1 AAYGPGQP
9 PSLVFA
15 TPPPPQMNSAP
26 QPRQVL
32 FMFCFFFF
40 PAFSVQS
47 YYQNRPAMAT
57 SAPRVQTSSG
67 PRPVGPAH
75 VYPPS
80 SQMMM
85 ISQQQL
91 SFAGSPQGYFIPPGQ
106 YRTPYMPPTQQYPV
120 TSGTAS
126 FYPGTSPAEYSA
138 YAGAYYPAQ
147 PQYSP
152 SVQPAPVMISTAQQQ
167 QQAPPPQ
174 QPPAQSQGPP
184 KRERKPIRIRDPNQG
199 GRDITEEIMSGGRST
214 TTPTPP
220 QASIADAS
228 PAQTN
233 GEVAQSVT
241 PVTRRDENMET
252 PTSAE
257 TPPPPVTAN
266 TEPVV
271 EAKQE
276 MDNQITPPAELATQS
291 VAPTAATEVPSPLI
305 KDQQSSSSPPPAE
318 APTTTPAEADTKVGD
333 MVDAP
338 VGPSASLAAQEAP
351 VKKEEPQA
359 APAPVEKAPENEE
372 KKVEE
377 VKKLEKEEQVASARL
392 EPVVEATPAGEGETA
407 TNTVT
412 KDSQPPPSTQE
423 PAAPQTQ
430 SAAPSSAP
438 EPEPEPE
445 PTPAERAEPLL
456 SNGLPQ
462 DTEELS
468 EDMAFSDTTPLDKPD
483 ASQSQESTPAAK
495 TVTPAQEEEEEEQEE
510 EVVVVEEEKKVE
522 ELKREKSEDAPPTS
536 VSCPTE
542 ESTTMQ
548 AAMSVPKKR
557 KNMKELNKK
566 PTGDLLDAFTEEQ
579 DATPTPEP
587 SSTQAD
593 PVPVAPAEPPAE
605 VADETWEEKEDK
617 QNAQPEGSKVTPEP
631 TGQKYQYKEEQ
642 WKPIDP
648 EEKKRYD
655 REFLL
660 GFQFIGAS
668 MHKPEG
674 LPVISDVVLD
684 KANKTPLR
692 PVDPARLM
700 NVGPDFTPSYLGNLG
715 SRSVGGP
722 RGPLPGPRR
731 SQQGQRKE
739 PRKIISSM
747 SLSDDVQL
755 NKAEKAW
762 KPTAKKATRSRGGEE
777 VDEEDPEQAKSQEL
791 FKRLRSILNKLTPQK
806 FQELMKQAISEPN
819 FSVAYANMCRCLMGL
834 KVPTS
839 DKPGHFVNFRK
850 LLLNRCQKEFEKDQD
865 DDEIFEK
872 KQKEM
877 EAAKAEEERERL
889 RVELEEAK
897 DKARRRSLGNI
908 KFIGELFK
916 LKMLTEAIMHDCVVK
931 LLKNHDEESLECLCR
946 LLSTIGKDLDF
957 EKAKPRMDQYFNQ
970 MDKIIKERKTSSRI
984 RFMLQDVLDLRKN
997 NWVPRRGDQGPKTI
1011 DQIHKEA
1018 EMEEHREQIKVQ
1030 QQLMS
1035 KKEGGGGSGGRMGGS
1050 MGGRGTHTPGGG
1062 RTSQPQ
1068 DEGWNTVPISKNR
1081 PIDTTRLS
1089 KITKPGALDFNN
1101 QLLAPGGKGM
1111 WGSWGK
1117 GSSGGTG
1124 AKPSSG
1130 EQDSGRPATSTL
1142 NRFSALQQSGSL
1154 LSSTDSDRRVPQRSS
1169 SSRER
1174 GGDRDRSDRDRDRFD
1189 RFDRSEGREGRG
1201 DRGGQNQIT
1210 KRSFSRESQERSGR
1224 GGDSRTSTDAVPVK
1238 RESAPTPPPSL
1249 AKSALTEEE
1258 VEKKSNAIIEEYL
1271 HINDLKEALQ
1281 CVAELNST
1289 SLLFVF
1295 VRNTVES
1302 TLERSTIA
1310 REHVG
1315 LLLHQLV
1322 KAGTLPPQQ
1331 YYKGLEET
1339 LEAAEDTAID
1349 IPHIWLYLAELIT
1362 PMLHEG
1368 GIPMGQLFREIS
1380 KPLVPLEQA
1389 GVLLVK
1395 ILKLLCKE
1403 MTPKKVG
1410 AMWTEAGLNW
1420 TEFLPKDEDVNKF
1433 VTDQKVEFT
1442 MGEETES
1449 KEVNKKKIFSG
1460 EELSKQLDRLLQD
1473 KANNQRIRDWVEAN
1487 LDEQQTASNQFVR
1500 ALMTSVCQSAII
1512 CDNPYRVDARQ
1523 ISQRASLLQRY
1534 LSDEQKELQ
1543 ALYALQALMVDM
1555 EQPAN
1560 LLRMFFDA
1568 LYDEDVIKE
1577 EAFYKWESSKD
1588 PAEQTGKGH
1597 LFMSAMRMRSRSRE
1611 RKERQWEE
1619 EVKFEETEMIPKSG
1633 KSPADSRKS
1642 VGIHEFAALAR
1653 SSLNGISQ
1661 AVKDHVTK
1669 PTSLAQGRVAH
1680 LIEWKGWPKPV
1691 DPPPAAHSHFSSYC
1705 HLTEGEKEAR
1715 FAAGVAEQFAIAEA
1729 KLRAWASMDDDDEE
1743 DSNDEDSHAN
1753 GLTRTVSSQNTDGA
1767 TSNPTA
1773 GVPCQPEVD
1782 GSEAPPP
1789 DSPLGSS
1796 SSSSLLYGRPASHND
1811 PHSSQTNSPTL
1822 PSDCMSPFLE
1832 EEEEEERLNG
1842 HKEQP
1847 GPLQE
1852 QRSEVCVHHKPEGRP
1867 RARSSRFDSCYSTS
1881 HSESL
1886 GEEDEE
1892 DDEEEG
1898 SVFHDVRV
1906 WHCSP
1911 RSFFSDRASSGVAS
1925 FDEEEERD
1933 EVEEKKE
1940 FLM

>member
-1 AAYGPGQP
+1 MNKPPQPITGPTSVPNPAPSPGLTQAAYGPGQP

-26 QPRQVL
+26 QPRQ
-32 FMFCFFFF
+32 
-40 PAFSVQS
+40 S

-67 PRPVGPAH
+67 PRPVGPTH
-75 VYPPS
+75 VYPPN

-106 YRTPYMPPTQQYPV
+106 YRAPYMPPTQQYPV
-120 TSGTAS
+120 TSGTAG
-126 FYPGTSPAEYSA
+126 FYPGTSPAEYPT

-152 SVQPAPVMISTAQQQ
+152 SVQPAPVMINPAQQQ
-167 QQAPPPQ
+167 QQAPAPQ

-184 KRERKPIRIRDPNQG
+184 KRERKPVVCHNKRAAHLLSEIRIRDPNQG

-220 QASIADAS
+220 QVSSADLS

-233 GEVAQSVT
+233 GEVTQPATTVT
-241 PVTRRDENMET
+241 KGDENME
-252 PTSAE
+252 PPISAE
-257 TPPPPVTAN
+257 TPPPPATAN

-276 MDNQITPPAELATQS
+276 TDSQVTPPAELAAQC
-291 VAPTAATEVPSPLI
+291 VAPKAAAEVPSPLI
-305 KDQQSSSSPPPAE
+305 KDQQSPSPLPAAAAPPPA
-318 APTTTPAEADTKVGD
+318 AEAENKVDDKVSDT
-333 MVDAP
+333 VDAP

-351 VKKEEPQA
+351 VEVEEPQA
-359 APAPVEKAPENEE
+359 APAPAEKAPQKEE
-372 KKVEE
+372 KKTEE
-377 VKKLEKEEQVASARL
+377 MKKLEKEEQVPSAKL
-392 EPVVEATPAGEGETA
+392 EPAVEVAA
-407 TNTVT
+407 TVT
-412 KDSQPPPSTQE
+412 PVNEAKAETSTKTETEVSPPPSSAQE

-430 SAAPSSAP
+430 NAA
-438 EPEPEPE
+438 PEPE
-445 PTPAERAEPLL
+445 PTPAEAAEPLL

-462 DTEELS
+462 DAEELS
-468 EDMAFSDTTPLDKPD
+468 EDVAFSDTTPLDKPD
-483 ASQSQESTPAAK
+483 ASQSQESTPVAK
-495 TVTPAQEEEEEEQEE
+495 TVMPAQEEEEEQQ
-510 EVVVVEEEKKVE
+510 EEEKKE
-522 ELKREKSEDAPPTS
+522 EERKEKSEDASPAS

-542 ESTTMQ
+542 ESTMQ
-548 AAMSVPKKR
+548 AATSVPKKR

-566 PTGDLLDAFTEEQ
+566 EAIGDLLDAFTEEQ
-579 DATPTPEP
+579 QAKPAPEP

-593 PVPVAPAEPPAE
+593 LVPVAPPEPPAE

-617 QNAQPEGSKVTPEP
+617 QNAEPKATPEP
-631 TGQKYQYKEEQ
+631 TEKKYQYKEEQ

-660 GFQFIGAS
+660 GFQFISAS

-674 LPVISDVVLD
+674 LPSISDVVLD

-692 PVDPARLM
+692 PADPARMM

-722 RGPLPGPRR
+722 RGPPPGPRR

-762 KPTAKKATRSRGGEE
+762 KPSSKKSRGRTEE
-777 VDEEDPEQAKSQEL
+777 PEEEDPEQSKTQEL

-806 FQELMKQAISEPN
+806 FQELMKQVTELTIDTEERLKGAIDLIFEKAISEPN

-839 DKPGHFVNFRK
+839 DKPGVFVNFRK

-877 EAAKAEEERERL
+877 EAAKEGEERERL
-889 RVELEEAK
+889 RLELEESR
-897 DKARRRSLGNI
+897 DQARRRSLGNI

-984 RFMLQDVLDLRKN
+984 RFMLQDVLDLRKS

-1011 DQIHKEA
+1011 DQIHKDA

-1035 KKEGGGGSGGRMGGS
+1035 KKEGGGRMGGN
-1050 MGGRGTHTPGGG
+1050 MGGRGPHTPGGG

-1089 KITKPGALDFNN
+1089 KITKPGSLDFNN

-1124 AKPSSG
+1124 AKPASG
-1130 EQDSGRPATSTL
+1130 EPDSGRPATSTL

-1154 LSSTDSDRRVPQRSS
+1154 LSSADSDRRAPQRSS

-1174 GGDRDRSDRDRDRFD
+1174 GDRDRGDRDRDRFD
-1189 RFDRSEGREGRG
+1189 RFDRSEGREGRD
-1201 DRGGQNQIT
+1201 DRNTRNQIT
-1210 KRSFSRESQERSGR
+1210 KRSFSRESQERGGR
-1224 GGDSRTSTDAVPVK
+1224 TGDLRAATEPVRRVASMTDDRDRGSRDRGSRDRGSRDRGSRDRGSRDRGSRDRVPSKDLPVK

-1249 AKSALTEEE
+1249 PKPALSEEE
-1258 VEKKSNAIIEEYL
+1258 LEKKSNAIIEEYL

-1281 CVAELNST
+1281 CVSELNSA
-1289 SLLFVF
+1289 SLLYVF
-1295 VRNTVES
+1295 VRNGVES

-1310 REHVG
+1310 REHMG
-1315 LLLHQLV
+1315 LLLHQLI
-1322 KAGTLPPQQ
+1322 KAGILPTQQ

-1362 PMLHEG
+1362 PVLHEG

-1380 KPLVPLEQA
+1380 KPLIPLGKA
-1389 GVLLVK
+1389 GVLLVQ

-1403 MTPKKVG
+1403 MTPKKIG
-1410 AMWTEAGLNW
+1410 AMWTEGGLSW
-1420 TEFLPKDEDVNKF
+1420 SDFLPEEEDVNKF

-1442 MGEETES
+1442 TGGGAES
-1449 KEVNKKKIFSG
+1449 KEVSKKKVLSG

-1473 KANNQRIRDWVEAN
+1473 KANNQRIRDWAEAN
-1487 LDEQQTASNQFVR
+1487 LDEQQVASNQFVR

-1523 ISQRASLLQRY
+1523 ISQRASLLQKY

-1543 ALYALQALMVDM
+1543 ALYALQALMVHM

-1588 PAEQTGKGH
+1588 PAEQTGKGVA
-1597 LFMSAMRMRSRSRE
+1597 LKSVTAFFTWLRE
-1611 RKERQWEE
+1611 AEE
-1619 EVKFEETEMIPKSG
+1619 ES
-1633 KSPADSRKS
+1633 D
-1642 VGIHEFAALAR
+1642 
-1653 SSLNGISQ
+1653 
-1661 AVKDHVTK
+1661 KD
-1669 PTSLAQGRVAH
+1669 
-1680 LIEWKGWPKPV
+1680 
-1691 DPPPAAHSHFSSYC
+1691 
-1705 HLTEGEKEAR
+1705 
-1715 FAAGVAEQFAIAEA
+1715 
-1729 KLRAWASMDDDDEE
+1729 
-1743 DSNDEDSHAN
+1743 
-1753 GLTRTVSSQNTDGA
+1753 
-1767 TSNPTA
+1767 
-1773 GVPCQPEVD
+1773 
-1782 GSEAPPP
+1782 
-1789 DSPLGSS
+1789 
-1796 SSSSLLYGRPASHND
+1796 
-1811 PHSSQTNSPTL
+1811 
-1822 PSDCMSPFLE
+1822 
-1832 EEEEEERLNG
+1832 
-1842 HKEQP
+1842 
-1847 GPLQE
+1847 
-1852 QRSEVCVHHKPEGRP
+1852 
-1867 RARSSRFDSCYSTS
+1867 
-1881 HSESL
+1881 
-1886 GEEDEE
+1886 
-1892 DDEEEG
+1892 
-1898 SVFHDVRV
+1898 
-1906 WHCSP
+1906 
-1911 RSFFSDRASSGVAS
+1911 
-1925 FDEEEERD
+1925 
-1933 EVEEKKE
+1933 
-1940 FLM
+1940 